1 MIEMVRS
8 RNHLYNFS
16 VQVCR
21 SLVCSISSL
30 VIVVYDS
37 YQNYIMVV
45 CANNLIIHLCAGLL
59 FSNPFTC

>member
-1 MIEMVRS
+1 MKEIIRS
-8 RNHLYNFS
+8 RNYLYNFS

-30 VIVVYDS
+30 VIVVFVS
-37 YQNYIMVV
+37 YKNYIMVV
-45 CANNLIIHLCAGLL
+45 LVNNLIFHLCAGLL

>member
-1 MIEMVRS
+1 MKEIVRS

-16 VQVCR
+16 VQVYR

-30 VIVVYDS
+30 ESVVYDS

-45 CANNLIIHLCAGLL
+45 RANNLIIHLFAGLL